1 MAKNSILKAS
11 VLTEV
16 VNRITLAPI
25 PGEGLFKEQKT
36 SSNEYEYGAI
46 PDDQTAASYRLTTT
60 PAGENDVTQ
69 QARYVVTIPH
79 LRERMP
85 VPGKYWAWASSPN
98 SREQNDARYWFVK
111 HLESLKKKIARR
123 KAISLWEGLRTGK
136 VVATIDDVSV
146 DLNFDVNSDYS
157 GNFSNDAGTMWDTV
171 ATATVLEDITTAKQ
185 TIAQNSDVG
194 EVDAYMTSNVPP
206 LIMQNELLQ
215 TAIEGF
221 ASMKDKYAI
230 TGEIPKFQ
238 GVNWNIVD
246 QGWKNASGTF
256 RRYINGDVAND
267 EFIIFVAKGSPLG
280 QKIMAP
286 CVDPDANGVHG
297 EYAQAYTEK
306 NPPAKILSVED
317 NIFYA
322 PERVE
327 GIYVLRVKT

>member
-1 MAKNSILKAS
+1 MKNAILKAS
-11 VLTEV
+11 VLTGT

-25 PGEGLFKEQKT
+25 PGESLFREQKI

-46 PDDQTAASYRLTTT
+46 KDDQTAASYRLTTT
-60 PAGENDVTQ
+60 PGGENDVSQ
-69 QARYVVTIPH
+69 QARYIVEIPH
-79 LRERMP
+79 LRERMSI
-85 VPGKYWAWASSPN
+85 PGKYWAWASSPN
-98 SREQNDARYWFVK
+98 SREQNDARSWFVR
-111 HLESLKKKIARR
+111 HLETLKKKIARR

-136 VVATIDDVSV
+136 VVVEINGVSV
-146 DLNFDVNSDYS
+146 DLNFDVGAEYS
-157 GNFSNDAGTMWDTV
+157 GNFGNDASDMWDTT

-185 TIAQNSDVG
+185 AIAQNSDVG

-206 LIMQNELLQ
+206 LIMQNTLLQ

-230 TGEIPKFQ
+230 TGKIPKFQ
-238 GVNWNIVD
+238 GVDWNIVD
-246 QGWKNASGTF
+246 QGWKNSSGTF
-256 RRYINGDVAND
+256 RRYINGDVADD
-267 EFIIFVAKGSPLG
+267 EYVVFVAKGSPLG
-280 QKIMAP
+280 SKIMAP

-327 GIYVLRVKT
+327 RIYVLRVKT